1 MNPRVFK
8 KAMTTNRRA
17 HRERSGM
24 AAETLIKITLVIIL
38 LFVLLAALRALNGK
52 VFG

>member
-1 MNPRVFK
+1 
-8 KAMTTNRRA
+8 
-17 HRERSGM
+17 M